1 MPWQRGWFPSL
12 LDLLICPWHF
22 RLQGLVVATWTQAFK
37 WVKDCLNHRALIN
50 GVIGM
55 QWHDLKSPYEGEN
68 IIHSSVNNRRETSIK
83 QHLLVEVNLLILLKG
98 EKLKLQLI
106 WSTSESP
113 LSTRSSTFH
122 KKKKKKLIFFFYCIF
137 LFFYPALHI
146 FYFSILSLIIFFYY
160 IFFIKFDPHS
170 FNCYFFN
177 FFIFYLFILFFNFV
191 SRYFISFNFIIRFD
205 H

>member
-122 KKKKKKLIFFFYCIF
+122 KKKKKKKIDLFFFIA
-137 LFFYPALHI
+137 FFYFFILPSIYFI
-146 FYFSILSLIIFFYY
+146 FQFYHLLYFFIIFF
-160 IFFIKFDPHS
+160 
-170 FNCYFFN
+170 
-177 FFIFYLFILFFNFV
+177 L
-191 SRYFISFNFIIRFD
+191 
-205 H
+205 